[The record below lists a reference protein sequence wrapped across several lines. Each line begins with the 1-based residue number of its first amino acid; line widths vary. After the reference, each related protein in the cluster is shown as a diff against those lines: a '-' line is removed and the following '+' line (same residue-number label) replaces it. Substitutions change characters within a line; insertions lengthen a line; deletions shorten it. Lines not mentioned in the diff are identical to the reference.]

1 MKKKGKRISLC
12 ICSTHILSITAND
25 CMTHSSRRFLPG
37 DFHPFFPS
45 SLPQFPKFDM
55 RRRRRFRISLLCCI
69 HLIKIGALW
78 YSWRKE
84 RKTRKHVIYCEAYKL
99 STLNVATYRNSMV
112 YNSTIQYH
120 STTWKWC
127 PRKKIGRTK
136 KGGFVD
142 SLWIEESY
150 IDALENANL
159 FFSISSCWKQISS

>member
-1 MKKKGKRISLC
+1 MYMFD
-12 ICSTHILSITAND
+12 AY
-25 CMTHSSRRFLPG
+25 
-37 DFHPFFPS
+37 PFNNGQRLYDPQ
-45 SLPQFPKFDM
+45 LPQISAWWFSSFFSLLAAAIPKVRYATTKTF
-55 RRRRRFRISLLCCI
+55 FRISLLCCI
-69 HLIKIGALW
+69 YLIKIGALW